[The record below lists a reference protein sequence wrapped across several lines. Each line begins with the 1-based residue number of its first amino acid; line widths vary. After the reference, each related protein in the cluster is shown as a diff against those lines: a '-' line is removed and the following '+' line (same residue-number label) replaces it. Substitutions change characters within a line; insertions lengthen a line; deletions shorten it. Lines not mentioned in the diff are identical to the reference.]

1 MPQLPATAN
10 PLRSGV
16 NMTHQR
22 SNTISSFSRMT
33 HSSSPVS
40 FRRSTSRSP
49 PPRAFTQHT
58 SRTHSGLLDEN
69 VLEEREKEG
78 KHRQTQV
85 AHLEQLRMLIL
96 GMEQRLEL
104 REEKLLKTVEIAENE
119 GKNYTV
125 AAAAHVIAATGGS

>member
-1 MPQLPATAN
+1 
-10 PLRSGV
+10 
-16 NMTHQR
+16 MTHHR
-22 SNTISSFSRMT
+22 SNTISSFSRTT

-49 PPRAFTQHT
+49 PPRTLAQHT
-58 SRTHSGLLDEN
+58 LRPHSGLLDEN
-69 VLEEREKEG
+69 VLEEREKEE
-78 KHRQTQV
+78 KHSQAQV

-119 GKNYTV
+119 GKIYTV
-125 AAAAHVIAATGGS
+125 AAAAHAVAAIGVS